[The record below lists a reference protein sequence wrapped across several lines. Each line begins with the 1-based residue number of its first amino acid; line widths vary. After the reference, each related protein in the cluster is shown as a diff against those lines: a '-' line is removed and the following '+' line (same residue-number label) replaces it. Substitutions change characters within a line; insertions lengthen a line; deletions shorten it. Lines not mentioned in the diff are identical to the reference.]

1 MALPHRVVGLICEL
15 GRAESEG
22 KTFQDGS
29 ATVPVEED
37 RHQLRWHEHIC
48 TGNKSDIFERH
59 PETPHKGN
67 HHYFANFPKQLLL
80 VVQGTLDGGSEP
92 YDVTTDTKRVTCA
105 FDEDPQ
111 DDLPSWMTVW
121 LEPAECVIDYL
132 VYTYDFESI
141 DEGHPE
147 DWNSSNGTTPET
159 YNEDSARAEAQ
170 ALFDLYCA
178 ELRDSLQPL
187 QSTSM
192 YLEQG
197 IGNEE
202 PVYPRWKNET
212 EYEDPEVMPYEPQAC
227 PTQTAFICPWYK
239 SMVELSD
246 FPEGGG
252 YEGFTTHTRI
262 WYDFSFQINRPEWG
276 PWRITDGTGIVHPEE
291 TFTGS
296 YTYTVWYFSQYVV
309 SQPPDEGDY
318 ANLPN
323 YPPYWAD
330 TDGDGE
336 DDTYYVPSG
345 YSETYTEYYTYTI
358 PEWTE
363 YKTYEFDY
371 PFDTRSNYDVKSRW
385 KIKCDYRPDPTCCGP
400 AGKQIT
406 FGIKIYRANLKSAVP
421 PYEDLGQQSPTTQYR
436 NCKLKGYGHGRS
448 GDRGFTAGRGIHYF
462 ENHNCPFPNEL
473 GSMHWAY
480 YGTMVRPIFTTSEF
494 ESVVYVTKTIGEEW
508 TDAYDI
514 EIPSFDGKVTYIK
527 DFWIESITNA

>member
-1 MALPHRVVGLICEL
+1 MALPHRIVGLVCEL

-22 KTFQDGS
+22 KEFPDGS
-29 ATVPVEED
+29 TTVPVEED

-59 PETPHKGN
+59 PESPHKGN
-67 HHYFANFPKQLLL
+67 HHYFANFPRQLLL

-147 DWNSSNGTTPET
+147 DWSSSNGTTPET
-159 YNEDSARAEAQ
+159 YNENSARAEAQ
-170 ALFDLYCA
+170 NLFDLYCA
-178 ELRDSLQPL
+178 ELRNSLQPF
-187 QSTSM
+187 QQTSL
-192 YLEQG
+192 YADNSG
-197 IGNEE
+197 GEE
-202 PVYPRWKNET
+202 PVYPRWKDDT
-212 EYEDPEVMPYEPQAC
+212 EYEDPEVEPYEPQAC

-252 YEGFTTHTRI
+252 YEGMTTHTRV

-276 PWRITDGTGIVHPEE
+276 PWRITDGTGIIHPEE
-291 TFTGS
+291 TITVT

-318 ANLPN
+318 ANLPD

-336 DDTYYVPSG
+336 DDTYYVPQG
-345 YSETYTEYYTYTI
+345 YFETYTEYYTYTI

-421 PYEDLGQQSPTTQYR
+421 PYENLEQQSPTTQYR

-527 DFWIESITNA
+527 DFWIESIT